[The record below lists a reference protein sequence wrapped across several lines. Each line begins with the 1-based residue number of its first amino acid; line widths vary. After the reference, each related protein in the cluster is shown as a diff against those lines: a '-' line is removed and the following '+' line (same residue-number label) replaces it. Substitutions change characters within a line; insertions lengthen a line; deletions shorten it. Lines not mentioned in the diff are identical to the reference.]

1 VLDTKVGAADWLT
14 LPPAGGSTVGDVDI
28 DTAFGCMVGVS
39 DSVVEVVTVGGWRTV
54 KSTRIV
60 VGVVALIV
68 VVGCDTTS
76 DELVVA
82 VDAPLV
88 EEIGGSFG

>member
-1 VLDTKVGAADWLT
+1 
-14 LPPAGGSTVGDVDI
+14 
-28 DTAFGCMVGVS
+28 
-39 DSVVEVVTVGGWRTV
+39 
-54 KSTRIV
+54 
-60 VGVVALIV
+60 V
-68 VVGCDTTS
+68 VVGCNTTS